1 MKKIVVCMVAV
12 LMVFVFTACGGKE
25 EVEENQVTQQESQ
38 TTDVISGVSIEA
50 VTSQSI
56 SAKDYLPVTSQSKD
70 DEYEKKLRSGDYTWE
85 KPLVVTNPYGNSPL
99 TAYILFYTEDS
110 CKVRVTV
117 KGKTKATNV
126 TGTVKKAKYHRI
138 PVVGLYPD
146 KENEVIVSC
155 LDGKEKKLRSQ
166 TIKIK
171 TGALPDKLKD
181 VIKVEKK
188 TKTSAYGLTI
198 ISGFSTKYPFA
209 YDEDG
214 DVRWYMYMTSGSYG
228 VFPLSNKRFMFL
240 SDLSYTP
247 TPEKPHVTQMYE
259 MDYLGRA
266 YQSYYVKNGI
276 HHEVIEKTPGGNLL
290 VLSNSIDGHTEDTV
304 VEIDRKTGNIVKSLD
319 MREIF
324 DDTYQDMVDWAHL
337 NTASYKKEDNSVLLS
352 PRNVHAGIKV
362 NWKTNKLKWIL
373 ANPKMFE
380 GTEQEDKV
388 LKPIGDITWHYQ
400 PHSIYELPYDLDGN
414 PDTIHIMMYDNHW
427 RGTRKVDFFDKKEE
441 SFVTIYSVNEKEM
454 TVRQEK
460 LYPGVKSII
469 TSNSAYD
476 RKNNRVFSFGGYLH
490 PLVNGRQGMIYEFDY
505 DTETVLNQYSAKYYF
520 YRGYEMN
527 IDWSDMAEPLHI
539 GKNYVKGT
547 LQAPIQAKE
556 KKVPSE
562 KIGEDKVS
570 FYLMGSV
577 LYMKT
582 NDHAV
587 KKVRFVGKNNSY
599 VMDYSSAGKGG
610 KKYRKL
616 KYSIAVPLSSLK
628 ADTYGIAVYYDGTW
642 YDTGKNVVRNN

>member
-25 EVEENQVTQQESQ
+25 EVKENQVTQQESQ
-38 TTDVISGVSIEA
+38 TTDVISGVSVEA

-99 TAYILFYTEDS
+99 TAYILFHTEDS

-247 TPEKPHVTQMYE
+247 TAEKPHVTQMYE

-290 VLSNSIDGHTEDTV
+290 VLSNSIDGHTEDIV

-337 NTASYKKEDNSVLLS
+337 NTASYKKEDNTVLLS

-476 RKNNRVFSFGGYLH
+476 RKDNRVFSFGGYLH

-539 GKNYVKGT
+539 GKDYVKGT
-547 LQAPIQAKE
+547 LQAPIQTKE

-628 ADTYGIAVYYDGTW
+628 AGTYEIAVYYDGTW
-642 YDTGKNVVRNN
+642 YGTGKNVVRNN